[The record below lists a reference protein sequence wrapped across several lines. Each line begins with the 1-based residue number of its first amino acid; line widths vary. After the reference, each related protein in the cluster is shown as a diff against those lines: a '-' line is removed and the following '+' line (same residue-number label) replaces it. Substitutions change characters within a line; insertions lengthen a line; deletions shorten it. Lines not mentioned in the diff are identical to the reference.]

1 VGVLLE
7 YQIVTAVVWQ
17 WLPRH
22 RRSLRPRSSLS
33 LALALGL
40 NVVLWLAGRPA
51 LAAGLVAGIVVA
63 GLLEL
68 ALLRPIVDDVLST
81 TSGGGVEE

>member
-1 VGVLLE
+1 
-7 YQIVTAVVWQ
+7 
-17 WLPRH
+17 
-22 RRSLRPRSSLS
+22 
-33 LALALGL
+33 
-40 NVVLWLAGRPA
+40 VLWLAGRPA